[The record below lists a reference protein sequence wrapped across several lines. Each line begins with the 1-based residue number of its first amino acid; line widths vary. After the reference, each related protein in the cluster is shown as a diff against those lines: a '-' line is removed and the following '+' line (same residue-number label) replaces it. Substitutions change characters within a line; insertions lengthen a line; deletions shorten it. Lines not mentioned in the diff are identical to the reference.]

1 MGNPY
6 FDHHNPVE
14 QDLIEDLIDES
25 INIYSETFY
34 YVPRTISSVADI
46 NIFNE
51 DRNSL
56 FKHAY
61 PFSGYLENAS
71 SGFEGNGYLMQKFGG
86 IADLSAT
93 ITISRR
99 EWEKNIGAHGT
110 TIIPDSPCTGDLIYW
125 PTTDQL
131 FEIKFVDEK
140 SGQYA
145 QLGRYYTFKLTIELM
160 QYSSQH
166 IDTGIP
172 EIDMFESLKTFDV
185 DPDTNLWG
193 GLVEVQIE
201 NPGKGYT
208 HPPEIIIDS
217 LTGNGAVALVTL
229 NEEGGIEAI
238 AVEDHGQGYH
248 STDVAHVIGNC
259 EQRAVVTPI
268 FRTIIENAGD
278 GWGANEAFIK
288 EHQENSPDN
297 WDPQNPFGTIECE
310 DINSYRRQ

>member
-1 MGNPY
+1 
-6 FDHHNPVE
+6 
-14 QDLIEDLIDES
+14 
-25 INIYSETFY
+25 
-34 YVPRTISSVADI
+34 
-46 NIFNE
+46 
-51 DRNSL
+51 
-56 FKHAY
+56 
-61 PFSGYLENAS
+61 
-71 SGFEGNGYLMQKFGG
+71 
-86 IADLSAT
+86 
-93 ITISRR
+93 
-99 EWEKNIGAHGT
+99 
-110 TIIPDSPCTGDLIYW
+110 
-125 PTTDQL
+125 
-131 FEIKFVDEK
+131 
-140 SGQYA
+140 
-145 QLGRYYTFKLTIELM
+145 M